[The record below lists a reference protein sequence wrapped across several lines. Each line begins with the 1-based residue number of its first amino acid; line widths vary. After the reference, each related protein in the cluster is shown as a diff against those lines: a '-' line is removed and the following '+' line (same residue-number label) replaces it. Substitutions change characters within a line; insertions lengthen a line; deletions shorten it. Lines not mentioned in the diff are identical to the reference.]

1 MQRLE
6 NSDPRTFETDYDYVT
21 VTLKDETDRWKLLWH
36 VWMENNVEWQNKLE
50 TVAMRPPETRGIF
63 FLVIPHNH
71 TCT

>member
-50 TVAMRPPETRGIF
+50 TVAMRPIT
-63 FLVIPHNH
+63 HAH
-71 TCT
+71 KS